1 VFVLDASVVI
11 SWFFQDEA
19 SGEKELSLL
28 EKLKRGWAVVPGIW
42 PLEVSNVLLV
52 ALRRGR
58 VEPSGVYRVMELLSR
73 LPIEVEDISLDLAFK
88 AIYPVAR
95 EYELSIYDASYL
107 ELAVRKGLPL
117 ATKDAALKKAARR
130 ANIQL
135 LV

>member
-1 VFVLDASVVI
+1 MFVLDASVAI

-19 SGEKELSLL
+19 SGEKELSVL
-28 EKLKRGWAVVPGIW
+28 EELKRGWAVVPGIW

-58 VEPSGVYRVMELLSR
+58 VESSGVYRVTELLSR
-73 LPIEVEDISLDLAFK
+73 LPIEIENTSLDLAFK
-88 AIYPVAR
+88 AVYPVAR
-95 EYELSIYDASYL
+95 EYELSIYDAYYL

-117 ATKDAALKKAARR
+117 ATKDAALKKAARK
-130 ANIQL
+130 ANVQL